1 MINQETYF
9 ALSTPGGRSA
19 TATIRIS
26 GPHSKNTI
34 LKLFKNKN
42 KNLNTPLNHEL
53 NQITELKGA
62 VSQLSSSIEERLG
75 NFGTSIGNSLTQQT
89 QNTQK
94 SLMEMHERLAIIDRA
109 QENIHSLSTQVN
121 DLQNILSNK
130 QLRGA
135 FGEVQLEN
143 IVKDA
148 LPQNAY
154 QFQYTLISNTRV
166 DCIVKMPQPPG
177 SICIDSKFPLE
188 DYKKF
193 ANSSNEQEKK
203 DNLKSFHNA
212 VQKHIK
218 DIADK
223 YISPGETADSAIMF
237 LPSESIY
244 SEINIRFPRLVN
256 ESRNKKVYM
265 AGPDNLMLLLHTVRA
280 ILRDATMSQTAGKI
294 QIEVD
299 KLTNDLNLFIE
310 KPTPE
315 QVQQNLDSSNK
326 IRVSMNI
333 FKFSGEIFKFLENC
347 PLNPIRKEKELPT
360 AIMNMINES
369 SSYMKGIAIAE
380 HVPDLTSKS
389 DIHTINKLFV

>member
-1 MINQETYF
+1 MDLKYLIIFIISLLILSIIIFLICKLYF
-9 ALSTPGGRSA
+9 E
-19 TATIRIS
+19 
-26 GPHSKNTI
+26 
-34 LKLFKNKN
+34 NKN
-42 KNLNTPLNHEL
+42 NNLITPLNREL

-154 QFQYTLISNTRV
+154 QFQYTLLSNTRV

-265 AGPDNLMLLLHTVRA
+265 AGPDNLMLLLNTVRA
-280 ILRDATMSQTAGKI
+280 VLRDAKMSESAIEIKLEVGKMMDNVNRLDERVNKLNTHFTAAQSDINAIQTSTGKI
-294 QIEVD
+294 TRSGQKIEEIEVSPI
-299 KLTNDLNLFIE
+299 KSIE
-310 KPTPE
+310 N
-315 QVQQNLDSSNK
+315 QDN
-326 IRVSMNI
+326 
-333 FKFSGEIFKFLENC
+333 
-347 PLNPIRKEKELPT
+347 
-360 AIMNMINES
+360 
-369 SSYMKGIAIAE
+369 
-380 HVPDLTSKS
+380 
-389 DIHTINKLFV
+389 

>member
-1 MINQETYF
+1 MSFYF
-9 ALSTPGGRSA
+9 E
-19 TATIRIS
+19 
-26 GPHSKNTI
+26 
-34 LKLFKNKN
+34 NKN
-42 KNLNTPLNHEL
+42 NNLNTPLNHEL

-109 QENIHSLSTQVN
+109 KENIHSLSTQVN

-299 KLTNDLNLFIE
+299 KLTNDLNLLSDRILKLDKHFDLARKDLDEIKISHRKIE
-310 KPTPE
+310 NRGNVITSI
-315 QVQQNLDSSNK
+315 D
-326 IRVSMNI
+326 VSD
-333 FKFSGEIFKFLENC
+333 KKK
-347 PLNPIRKEKELPT
+347 LNE
-360 AIMNMINES
+360 
-369 SSYMKGIAIAE
+369 
-380 HVPDLTSKS
+380 
-389 DIHTINKLFV
+389 